1 MSLSKAEYDKSTFF
15 YDEIMNSF
23 KMDFSLYEDLIEILK
38 PESILELG
46 CGMGR
51 LFPIFLKEAKIITGI
66 DLSDEMLSKAR
77 QSYAKRNLDNI
88 VVEFINDDMRS
99 FRIDKKYDLIVI
111 ALSVLK
117 HLSTNEERF
126 YALKNARNH
135 LNKDG
140 FIFID
145 HTPFLYASTST
156 DWIDAVNS
164 LVVDWVPDKSIL
176 KGYQWKKVIEG
187 NKDILLWRYNN
198 SKQTEFQVQFTTYRY
213 DIEKLIEH
221 IKKLNMSYEHILSEW
236 GANGL
241 GKKGKRFIGLVSYPG
256 NTTSPQKTFRERIFE
271 RNDKLWSDHNL
282 YLDDKNRKEKWKDA
296 KHA

>member
-126 YALKNARNH
+126 YALRNARNH
-135 LNKDG
+135 LNKNG

-176 KGYQWKKVIEG
+176 KGYQWKKVVEG
-187 NKDILLWRYNN
+187 KKDILLWRYNN

-213 DIEKLIEH
+213 DIEKLLEH
-221 IKKLNMSYEHILSEW
+221 IKKLNMSYEHVLSEW

-256 NTTSPQKTFRERIFE
+256 NKTSPQKTFRERIFE

-282 YLDDKNRKEKWKDA
+282 YLDEKNRKEKWKDA